1 MKYTVIK
8 DADGIETIVR
18 DNEDGSISYIPKD
31 EANSDYQAYLN
42 PEAEQSTPMVPGEA
56 ASE

>member
-8 DADGIETIVR
+8 DADGIETIIR
-18 DNEDGSISYIPKD
+18 DNEDGSMSYIPKD

-42 PEAEQSTPMVPGEA
+42 PEAEHSTSIESA
-56 ASE
+56 E